1 LRSADAAIVNFF
13 LGYFDHFKNLQKQEP
28 EIFPMFELRS
38 ISARLILTISLTVAA
53 ACAILGTFSIWQQR
67 ALTQL
72 ALEQQLK
79 LQYDSVVAAIDYEG
93 RTALAVSS
101 VVATLPAVADAV
113 TKGDRDALG
122 SLLGGAMTTLKAQG
136 IPLVNVW
143 TPPATNF
150 YRVHEPKIF
159 GDDTSKR
166 RITVVEANGSGKQ
179 IAGVEQSRLSLG
191 IFGMTPIMRD
201 GKVLATA
208 DVGAAFGKEFV
219 DRAKQRFG
227 IDLAVHW
234 LDGGDFKKLSS
245 TFGEEVVATQ
255 DELRSVFNGTPLH
268 RDATFAGH
276 PAALYVGQIRNF
288 AGQPV
293 AVLEIIK
300 DTTAYEAAA
309 ASSRQSLILATLAI
323 LAGAALLA
331 FLLGRGLSRPLG
343 AITAVMNRL
352 SSGDM
357 EVTIPGGER
366 KDELGTMAQA
376 VDVFRC
382 NMQEARALREAQE
395 GTKQQ
400 GEIERKAL
408 QRQMADRFEADV
420 KSVVTA
426 VAKATEDMQR
436 VASEITASVN
446 GTSQRATAAAAAS
459 QQASASVG
467 TVASATEELASSVAE
482 IGRQVT
488 HSSSV
493 AEEAVAKAG
502 KTTEM
507 VASLAATADKI
518 GDVLRLIDAIASQTN
533 LLALNAT
540 IEAARAGEAGRG
552 FAVVAAEVKG
562 LAGQTAKATDE
573 IAGQVAAIQSAT
585 SDCVSAIGSISQTI
599 RDINGIA
606 TAIAVAVE
614 QQDSATREISR
625 SVQQAAVGTSDVSKN
640 IAGASHAAEQS
651 RSLADGMMVAS
662 SELKRNA
669 TALFDS
675 VDSFLAGL
683 RDAA

>member
-1 LRSADAAIVNFF
+1 
-13 LGYFDHFKNLQKQEP
+13 
-28 EIFPMFELRS
+28 MFELRS

-376 VDVFRC
+376 VDVFRR
-382 NMQEARALREAQE
+382 NMLEARALREAQE

-493 AEEAVAKAG
+493 AEEAVAKAS